1 MSDKSADSTKEK
13 KYHSR
18 ERIFAVMKSSPDMK
32 EIHECIHGRKD
43 SKVCYTHNHRF
54 GKKHINLVAG
64 DFFVS
69 KDDVVVSTVLGS
81 CIAVCLYSDFS
92 PYCGMNHFMLPQAG
106 ERYKNEKDIMHTDAA
121 FYGINSMEMMMNAL
135 YKVGIKK
142 EQLKA
147 KVFGGGNV
155 LKFNSAEATVGE
167 KNVEFALRFL
177 ETEKIPV
184 TACSVGGDYARKV
197 IFFIKSKEILMAKIS
212 KTLEHVVA
220 EEEKTLHHRRKIK
233 KDVSIFTDR

>member
-1 MSDKSADSTKEK
+1 MSDKLTDNTKEK
-13 KYHSR
+13 KHHSH

-32 EIHECIHGRKD
+32 EIHECIHGHKD

-106 ERYKNEKDIMHTDAA
+106 ERYKNEKNIMHTDAA
-121 FYGINSMEMMMNAL
+121 FYGINSMEMMMNVL
-135 YKVGIKK
+135 YKMGVKK
-142 EQLKA
+142 EHLKA

-155 LKFNSAEATVGE
+155 LKFDASEATVGE

-177 ETEKIPV
+177 EAEKIPV
-184 TACSVGGDYARKV
+184 TACSVGGDYARKI
-197 IFFIKSKEILMAKIS
+197 IFFIKTKEILMAKIS
-212 KTLEHVVA
+212 KTKEHVVA
-220 EEEKTLHHRRKIK
+220 EEEITLHHRRKRK
-233 KDVSIFTDR
+233 NDVSMFSDH

>member
-1 MSDKSADSTKEK
+1 MKDELKISEKEK
-13 KYHSR
+13 KHHVHQK
-18 ERIFAVMKSSPDMK
+18 IFAVMKSSPDMK
-32 EIHECIHGRKD
+32 EIHECIHGRTD

-92 PYCGMNHFMLPQAG
+92 PYCGMNHFMLPQPG
-106 ERYKNEKDIMHTDAA
+106 ERYKNEKDIMHTDSA
-121 FYGINSMEMMMNAL
+121 FYGINSMEMMMNVL
-135 YKVGIKK
+135 YKMGVKK
-142 EQLKA
+142 DHLKA

-155 LKFNSAEATVGE
+155 LKFDAAEATVGE

-177 ETEKIPV
+177 EAEKIPV

-197 IFFIKSKEILMAKIS
+197 IFFIKTKEILMAKIS
-212 KTLEHVVA
+212 KTLEHAVA
-220 EEEKTLHHRRKIK
+220 EEEKTLHHKRKMK
-233 KDVSIFTDR
+233 KDFSIFTDR